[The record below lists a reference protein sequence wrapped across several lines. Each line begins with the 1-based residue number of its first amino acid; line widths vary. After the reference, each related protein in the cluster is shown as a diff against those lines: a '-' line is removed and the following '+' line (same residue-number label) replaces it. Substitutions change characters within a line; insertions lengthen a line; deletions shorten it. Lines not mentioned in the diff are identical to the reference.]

1 MKRFK
6 SIFLVLVIMLLSL
19 GLASNTYA
27 RERNG
32 SSRDRDL
39 DYGSRGYRSR
49 RDNSGGWGGPKLNY
63 DGKTSGL
70 GKKLG
75 GIAGAGAGGSI
86 GGAIGGPGGKIAGG
100 LVGEELGSRAGD
112 AWERRA
118 NRGAHD
124 KWNNKGRKDRGYG
137 GSWRFSDEID

>member
-1 MKRFK
+1 MKKFK

-19 GLASNTYA
+19 GFTSTTYA

-32 SSRDRDL
+32 SSGRDRDR

-70 GKKLG
+70 GRELG
-75 GIAGAGAGGSI
+75 GIVGGAAGGSK
-86 GGAIGGPGGKIAGG
+86 GGLAGGYIGGKI
-100 LVGEELGSRAGD
+100 GSRAGD

-137 GSWRFSDEID
+137 GGWRFSDEID

>member
-70 GKKLG
+70 GKNLGRLG
-75 GIAGAGAGGSI
+75 GGAL
-86 GGAIGGPGGKIAGG
+86 GGKYGG
-100 LVGEELGSRAGD
+100 RAGSVAGKALGD
-112 AWERRA
+112 YLGGKAGDSWERRT
-118 NRGAHD
+118 NRSAHD
-124 KWNNKGRKDRGYG
+124 KWNNKGSKGNG
-137 GSWRFSDEID
+137 NWRFSDEID

>member
-1 MKRFK
+1 MKRLK

-27 RERNG
+27 RERAGENDREH
-32 SSRDRDL
+32 SSRR
-39 DYGSRGYRSR
+39 SRGG
-49 RDNSGGWGGPKLNY
+49 RDNSGGRLDY

-70 GKKLG
+70 GRKLG

-86 GGAIGGPGGKIAGG
+86 GGAIGGPGGKITGG

-137 GSWRFSDEID
+137 GGWRFSDEID

>member
-1 MKRFK
+1 M
-6 SIFLVLVIMLLSL
+6 LSL

-32 SSRDRDL
+32 SSRDRDR
-39 DYGSRGYRSR
+39 DYGSRGYRNG
-49 RDNSGGWGGPKLNY
+49 RDNNGGSRGPKLNY

-70 GKKLG
+70 GRELG
-75 GIAGAGAGGSI
+75 GIVGGAAGGSK
-86 GGAIGGPGGKIAGG
+86 GGLAGGYIGGKI
-100 LVGEELGSRAGD
+100 GSRAGD

-137 GSWRFSDEID
+137 GGWRFSDEID

>member
-70 GKKLG
+70 GKNLGRLG
-75 GIAGAGAGGSI
+75 GGALGGSYGGGAGAAAGKALGGYL
-86 GGAIGGPGGKIAGG
+86 GGK
-100 LVGEELGSRAGD
+100 AGD
-112 AWERRA
+112 SWERRT
-118 NRGAHD
+118 NRSAHD
-124 KWNNKGRKDRGYG
+124 KWNNKGSKGNG
-137 GSWRFSDEID
+137 NWRFSDEID

>member
-49 RDNSGGWGGPKLNY
+49 RDNSGGWGSKG
-63 DGKTSGL
+63 GL
-70 GKKLG
+70 
-75 GIAGAGAGGSI
+75 AGGYI
-86 GGAIGGPGGKIAGG
+86 GGKI
-100 LVGEELGSRAGD
+100 GSRAGD

-137 GSWRFSDEID
+137 GGWRFSDEID

>member
-1 MKRFK
+1 
-6 SIFLVLVIMLLSL
+6 MLLSL

-32 SSRDRDL
+32 SS
-39 DYGSRGYRSR
+39 GI
-49 RDNSGGWGGPKLNY
+49 DNSGGRLDY
-63 DGKTSGL
+63 DRRTFGI

-75 GIAGAGAGGSI
+75 GIVGA
-86 GGAIGGPGGKIAGG
+86 GGAIGGSGEKIAGG

-118 NRGAHD
+118 NRSAHD
-124 KWNNKGRKDRGYG
+124 KWNNKGSKGN

>member
-70 GKKLG
+70 GKNLGRLG
-75 GIAGAGAGGSI
+75 GGALGGKYGGGAGSAAGKALGDYL
-86 GGAIGGPGGKIAGG
+86 GGK
-100 LVGEELGSRAGD
+100 AGD
-112 AWERRA
+112 SWERRT
-118 NRGAHD
+118 NRSAHD
-124 KWNNKGRKDRGYG
+124 KWNNKGSKGNG
-137 GSWRFSDEID
+137 NWRFSDEID

>member
-1 MKRFK
+1 
-6 SIFLVLVIMLLSL
+6 MLLPL
-19 GLASNTYA
+19 GLASNAYA

-70 GKKLG
+70 GKNLGRLG
-75 GIAGAGAGGSI
+75 GGALGGALGGSYGGGAGAAAGKALGGYL
-86 GGAIGGPGGKIAGG
+86 GGK
-100 LVGEELGSRAGD
+100 AGD
-112 AWERRA
+112 SWERRT
-118 NRGAHD
+118 NRSAHD
-124 KWNNKGRKDRGYG
+124 KWNNKGSKGN

>member
-32 SSRDRDL
+32 SSRDRDR
-39 DYGSRGYRSR
+39 DYGSRGYRNG
-49 RDNSGGWGGPKLNY
+49 RDNNGGWGGPKLNY

-70 GKKLG
+70 GRELG
-75 GIAGAGAGGSI
+75 GIVGGAAGGSK
-86 GGAIGGPGGKIAGG
+86 GGLAGSYIGGKI
-100 LVGEELGSRAGD
+100 GSRAGD

-137 GSWRFSDEID
+137 GGWRFSDEID

>member
-1 MKRFK
+1 M
-6 SIFLVLVIMLLSL
+6 LSL
-19 GLASNTYA
+19 GFTSTTYA

-32 SSRDRDL
+32 SSGRDRDR

-70 GKKLG
+70 GRELG
-75 GIAGAGAGGSI
+75 GIVGGAAGGTI
-86 GGAIGGPGGKIAGG
+86 GGKFGGSKGGLAGGYIGGKI
-100 LVGEELGSRAGD
+100 GSRAGD
-112 AWERRA
+112 SWERRT
-118 NRGAHD
+118 NRSAHD
-124 KWNNKGRKDRGYG
+124 KWNNKGSKGN

>member
-1 MKRFK
+1 MKRLK

-32 SSRDRDL
+32 SSRDRDR

-70 GKKLG
+70 GKNLGRLG
-75 GIAGAGAGGSI
+75 GAKGGLAGGYI
-86 GGAIGGPGGKIAGG
+86 GGKI
-100 LVGEELGSRAGD
+100 GSRAGD

-137 GSWRFSDEID
+137 GGWRFSDEID

>member
-1 MKRFK
+1 MKKFK

-19 GLASNTYA
+19 GFTSTTYA

-32 SSRDRDL
+32 SSGRDRNR

-70 GKKLG
+70 GKNLGRLDGGALG
-75 GIAGAGAGGSI
+75 GYL
-86 GGAIGGPGGKIAGG
+86 GGK
-100 LVGEELGSRAGD
+100 AGD
-112 AWERRA
+112 SWERRT
-118 NRGAHD
+118 NRSAHD
-124 KWNNKGRKDRGYG
+124 KWNNKGSKGN

>member
-1 MKRFK
+1 
-6 SIFLVLVIMLLSL
+6 MLLSL

-27 RERNG
+27 GERNG

-70 GKKLG
+70 GRKLG

-112 AWERRA
+112 AWERRT
-118 NRGAHD
+118 NRSAHD
-124 KWNNKGRKDRGYG
+124 KWNNKGSKGN

>member
-70 GKKLG
+70 GKNLGRLG
-75 GIAGAGAGGSI
+75 GGAGAAAGKALGGYL
-86 GGAIGGPGGKIAGG
+86 GGK
-100 LVGEELGSRAGD
+100 AGD
-112 AWERRA
+112 SWERRT
-118 NRGAHD
+118 NRSAHD
-124 KWNNKGRKDRGYG
+124 KWNNKGSKGN

>member
-19 GLASNTYA
+19 GLTPSVYA

-63 DGKTSGL
+63 DGRTSGL
-70 GKKLG
+70 GKNLGRLG
-75 GIAGAGAGGSI
+75 GGALGGALGGSYGGGAGAAAGKALGGYL
-86 GGAIGGPGGKIAGG
+86 GGK
-100 LVGEELGSRAGD
+100 AGD
-112 AWERRA
+112 SWERRT
-118 NRGAHD
+118 NRSAHD
-124 KWNNKGRKDRGYG
+124 KWNNKGSKGN

>member
-1 MKRFK
+1 MKKFK

-19 GLASNTYA
+19 GFTSTTYA

-32 SSRDRDL
+32 SSGRDRNR

-70 GKKLG
+70 GKNLGRLG
-75 GIAGAGAGGSI
+75 GGALGDYL
-86 GGAIGGPGGKIAGG
+86 GGK
-100 LVGEELGSRAGD
+100 AGD
-112 AWERRA
+112 SWERRT
-118 NRGAHD
+118 NRSAHD
-124 KWNNKGRKDRGYG
+124 KWNNKGSKGNG
-137 GSWRFSDEID
+137 NWRFSDEID

>member
-70 GKKLG
+70 GKNLGRLG
-75 GIAGAGAGGSI
+75 GGALGGALGGSYGGGAGDS
-86 GGAIGGPGGKIAGG
+86 
-100 LVGEELGSRAGD
+100 
-112 AWERRA
+112 WERRA
-118 NRGAHD
+118 NRGTHD

-137 GSWRFSDEID
+137 GGWRFSDEID

>member
-1 MKRFK
+1 MKIFK

-70 GKKLG
+70 GKNLGRLG
-75 GIAGAGAGGSI
+75 GGALGGKYGGGAGSTAGKAL
-86 GGAIGGPGGKIAGG
+86 GGYLGGK
-100 LVGEELGSRAGD
+100 AGD
-112 AWERRA
+112 SWERRT
-118 NRGAHD
+118 NRSAHD
-124 KWNNKGRKDRGYG
+124 KWNNKGSKGN

>member
-1 MKRFK
+1 MKRLK

-27 RERNG
+27 RERAGENDCEH
-32 SSRDRDL
+32 SSRR
-39 DYGSRGYRSR
+39 SRGG
-49 RDNSGGWGGPKLNY
+49 RDNSGGRLDY
-63 DGKTSGL
+63 DGRTSGI

-75 GIAGAGAGGSI
+75 GIAGAGA

-100 LVGEELGSRAGD
+100 LVGEELGSKAGD

-137 GSWRFSDEID
+137 GGWRFSDEID